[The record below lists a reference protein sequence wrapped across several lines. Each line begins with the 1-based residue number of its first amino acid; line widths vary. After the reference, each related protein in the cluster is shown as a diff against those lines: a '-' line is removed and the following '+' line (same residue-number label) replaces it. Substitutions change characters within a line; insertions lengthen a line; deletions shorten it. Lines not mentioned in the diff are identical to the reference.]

1 MSSNP
6 ESESPVALN
15 GSRPRAATS
24 TQEANRGTNRKS
36 DGAAESAWRDPY
48 SYSYADDKPPFAVT
62 DRQLGL
68 ALGWFSVGL
77 GLLQILA
84 PRGIGRAMGV
94 GHHPV
99 IMRLCGLRELASG
112 VGLLSERS
120 PAAFAWSR
128 VAGDALN
135 LVLLRSALRSPG
147 SSKAKIAAAATLM
160 ASVTAIDIFASQ
172 QMTRSALARPKEPLR
187 SKLAIS
193 IAATPEK
200 LYAFWRNVENLPKFM
215 QNVVS
220 VTAVTPL
227 QSHWVANA
235 PAGTQIEWDSE
246 IVDDQPN
253 KLIAWRTLPDS
264 DFAHHGIVS
273 FEPEPAGT
281 GTTIHVD
288 LYYRAPGGAFGIG
301 LARILGED
309 PGSHLMQTLRRL
321 KQLVETG
328 AVVTPKTE
336 PMGIRRILGRVL
348 MKK

>member
-1 MSSNP
+1 MTP
-6 ESESPVALN
+6 AALN
-15 GSRPRAATS
+15 GSRPHASAQGKNR
-24 TQEANRGTNRKS
+24 EANRKQAGPAGS
-36 DGAAESAWRDPY
+36 EADWQPESAWRDPY
-48 SYSYADDKPPFAVT
+48 SYTEDKPPFAVT

-84 PRGIGRAMGV
+84 PRGLGRAMGV

-99 IMRLCGLRELASG
+99 IMRLCGVRELVSG

-187 SKLAIS
+187 AKLAIS
-193 IAATPEK
+193 IAATPDK

-264 DFAHHGIVS
+264 DFSHHGIVS

-288 LYYRAPGGAFGIG
+288 LYYRAPGGTFGIG

>member
-1 MSSNP
+1 M
-6 ESESPVALN
+6 N
-15 GSRPRAATS
+15 GSRPNAATPNHG
-24 TQEANRGTNRKS
+24 TKREASYKQAGS
-36 DGAAESAWRDPY
+36 VDFGSGSSESERQSQSEWHPY
-48 SYSYADDKPPFAVT
+48 SYPEDRRRRFAIT

-68 ALGWFSVGL
+68 TLGWFSVGL
-77 GLLQILA
+77 GLLRIVA
-84 PRGIGRAMGV
+84 PRGLGRAMGV

-99 IMRLCGLRELASG
+99 LMRLCGLRELASG
-112 VGLLSERS
+112 IGLLSERS

-128 VAGDALN
+128 VAGDAMDLM
-135 LVLLRSALRSPG
+135 LLRSALRSPG
-147 SSKAKIAAAATLM
+147 SSKAKIAAAATLI

-187 SKLAIS
+187 ARLAIS

-264 DFAHHGIVS
+264 DFSHHGIVG

-288 LYYRAPGGAFGIG
+288 LYYRAPGGTFGIG

-328 AVVTPKTE
+328 TIVTPKTE